1 MGDSVS
7 TSDGIE
13 TTWEPVKPNTWRLA
27 RDMAYIT
34 PQVIDFK
41 LKGSGSSL
49 DPYLVEWVPN
59 DPRNPM
65 NFSFARKWV
74 IAGLTAISIFVI
86 SFSSSAYTGG
96 IVQISEQFEVSHT
109 IALLGVSMFVLGF
122 ALGPLIWAPLCE
134 IYGRRIIC
142 LITYAGAT
150 IFGAAC
156 IGAQSATQIIILR
169 LIAGI
174 FGSATLTNSGGVMA
188 DMFNNEDRGQA
199 MSIFACA
206 RMVTRFQT
214 FPCILLTF
222 LQRSWAQSSAQS

>member
-1 MGDSVS
+1 MAHSISTDSG
-7 TSDGIE
+7 TE
-13 TTWEPVKPNTWRLA
+13 TTWEPVRLNSWRLA
-27 RDMAYIT
+27 RDKAYLT

-41 LKGSGSSL
+41 LKGSGSAL
-49 DPYLVEWVPN
+49 DPYLVEWIPN

-74 IAGLTAISIFVI
+74 IAIITAFSIFVI

-96 IVQISEQFEVSHT
+96 IVQISSQFEISHT
-109 IALLGVSMFVLGF
+109 VALLGVSMFVLGF

-150 IFGAAC
+150 VFDAAC

-188 DMFNNEDRGQA
+188 DMFNNHDRGQA

-206 RMVTRFQT
+206 RTST
-214 FPCILLTF
+214 CC
-222 LQRSWAQSSAQS
+222 